1 MVLMNK
7 EELLMHKTANCL
19 GCSNCEIVV
28 QVLKKER
35 KEKSRLKTLD
45 SLQYTELG
53 LDQGM
58 VSRMT
63 WEATKESMTASHLP
77 ELSSLSTKQAFP
89 T

>member
-1 MVLMNK
+1 MKYPGNFSHALGAISDAGTEQSSTGGVVQDMILMNK

-45 SLQYTELG
+45 SLQ
-53 LDQGM
+53 
-58 VSRMT
+58 
-63 WEATKESMTASHLP
+63 
-77 ELSSLSTKQAFP
+77 
-89 T
+89 